1 MWMTISYCMFW
12 FTGLY
17 NIQNGSTIEI
27 TKADINASFRHSSS
41 LLVWTFKATTE
52 SRIIFTFSKFGFY
65 WSSNYH
71 SSLEIGDGLVPGD
84 SSRLAVFRGLDLP
97 SNVTSVSSSAWLS
110 VQNSVYEQGG
120 EKRRSSLVRELHV
133 SISGIPNS
141 GQCELTSAEFCSSNK
156 RNASK
161 RSLGLSK
168 VFKS

>member
-1 MWMTISYCMFW
+1 M
-12 FTGLY
+12 
-17 NIQNGSTIEI
+17 I
-27 TKADINASFRHSSS
+27 TKADLNTSGKDTAS
-41 LLVWTFKATTE
+41 LLVWTFNTTTE
-52 SRIIFTFSKFGFY
+52 SRIQFTISEFRLY

-110 VQNSVYEQGG
+110 VQNPVYEG
-120 EKRRSSLVRELHV
+120 RSSLVRELHV

>member
-1 MWMTISYCMFW
+1 M
-12 FTGLY
+12 
-17 NIQNGSTIEI
+17 I
-27 TKADINASFRHSSS
+27 TKADLNTSGKDTASLFI
-41 LLVWTFKATTE
+41 VWTFNTTTE
-52 SRIIFTFSKFGFY
+52 SRIQFTISEFSFY

-110 VQNSVYEQGG
+110 VQNPVYEG
-120 EKRRSSLVRELHV
+120 RSSLVRELHV